1 VNIKTSVKKSL
12 VLQELRQ
19 HKPWLDEEC
28 LGFLDQRK
36 LSNMQWIH
44 DPSQSN
50 ADNLN
55 SARRE
60 ANRHFWNKKKAYLR
74 AKIEELEAN
83 SKIKNIRDLC
93 TGIND
98 FRKGYQPR
106 NYIVNDD
113 KGDMVADCHSI
124 LGRWK
129 NYFSQI
135 LNIHEVNEV
144 TQTEMHTE
152 EPLVPGPSAS
162 EVELV
167 IEKLKSHK
175 SQDIDQIPGE
185 LIKAEGKT
193 FCCEIHKL
201 IISIGN
207 KKELPD

>member
-1 VNIKTSVKKSL
+1 MNIKTSVKKSL

-83 SKIKNIRDLC
+83 SKIKNIRDLHR
-93 TGIND
+93 GIND
-98 FRKGYQPR
+98 FKKGYQPR
-106 NYIVNDD
+106 CNIVKDE
-113 KGDMVADCHSI
+113 KGDLVADFHSI
-124 LGRWK
+124 VARWR
-129 NYFSQI
+129 NYFSQ
-135 LNIHEVNEV
+135 LFNVHGVKDVGQAEIH
-144 TQTEMHTE
+144 TA
-152 EPLVPGPSAS
+152 EPLVPEPSAS
-162 EVELV
+162 EVEL
-167 IEKLKSHK
+167 
-175 SQDIDQIPGE
+175 
-185 LIKAEGKT
+185 
-193 FCCEIHKL
+193 
-201 IISIGN
+201 
-207 KKELPD
+207 